1 MTVAMGLRDR
11 EVRKGI
17 LDEETVSA
25 TQFPTLK
32 AQGTESETRVMDTML
47 QACDDTSSVSRL
59 TRESLAGIS
68 PRQLLHFWDRSRR
81 LHSATKKKNTFFE
94 SYYLKILG

>member
-1 MTVAMGLRDR
+1 MAMGLRDR

-68 PRQLLHFWDRSRR
+68 PRQLLHFWDLPHRTSS
-81 LHSATKKKNTFFE
+81 HAGTSVTP
-94 SYYLKILG
+94 LGRA